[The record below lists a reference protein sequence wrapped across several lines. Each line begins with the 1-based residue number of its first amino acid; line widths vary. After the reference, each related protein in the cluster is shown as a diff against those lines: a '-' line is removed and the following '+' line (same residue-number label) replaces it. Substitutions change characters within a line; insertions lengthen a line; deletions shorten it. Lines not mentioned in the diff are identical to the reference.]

1 MNTNTLVPLLIFLE
15 YILLFLDNNE
25 DDVYEKFSNRKSSA
39 LDFKAR
45 LLDFLAISVWRCL

>member
-45 LLDFLAISVWRCL
+45 

>member
-15 YILLFLDNNE
+15 YILLFLDNND

-39 LDFKAR
+39 LDLKAR
-45 LLDFLAISVWRCL
+45 